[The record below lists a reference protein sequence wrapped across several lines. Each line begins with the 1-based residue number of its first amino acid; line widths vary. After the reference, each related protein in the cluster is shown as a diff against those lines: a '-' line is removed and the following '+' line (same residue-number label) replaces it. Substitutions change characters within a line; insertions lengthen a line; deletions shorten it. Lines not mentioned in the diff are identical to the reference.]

1 MATSQTIPQSEGA
14 ETSVKS
20 TSSLDPLSIKIVF
33 KCHINRACILW
44 KSILLGKVDV
54 NDRIIK
60 MLSKSTEG
68 FISMFQNDGVSIEL
82 RNKLLIPCANSLSFL
97 NLSTDLIAKI
107 TQGKSSSLIL
117 CNWISEI
124 LFAIIIIIRIARLPM
139 LSFL

>member
-1 MATSQTIPQSEGA
+1 MATSQTVPQSEGA

-20 TSSLDPLSIKIVF
+20 KSSLDSLSIKIVF

-60 MLSKSTEG
+60 MLSESTKE
-68 FISMFQNDGVSIEL
+68 FISIFQNDGVSMEL

-107 TQGKSSSLIL
+107 TQGKSSSIYFR
-117 CNWISEI
+117 N
-124 LFAIIIIIRIARLPM
+124 
-139 LSFL
+139 LSICHSYNYTYS